1 MVYYYQPTS
10 GDEEQVPHSLLVT
23 RLSDTDGF
31 VKDDGTSSKSDAGTI
46 AIAAGTL
53 IHSIVVTPDANLTLS
68 VGTAAD
74 GTDII
79 DSESLTSGT
88 AEVFV
93 VNHYFTSAGTLHFT
107 LNTGNITV
115 HVKKL

>member
-1 MVYYYQPTS
+1 MYYFQPTS
-10 GDEEQVPHSLLVT
+10 GDEEQVPHSLLVG
-23 RLSDTDGF
+23 RLADTDGF
-31 VKDDGTSSKSDAGTI
+31 VQSDAPSSKSDAGTI
-46 AIAAGTL
+46 SVAANVL
-53 IHSIVVTPDANLTLS
+53 IHSIVVTPSANLTLS

-88 AEVFV
+88 TEVFV
-93 VNHYFTSAGTLHFT
+93 VNHYFASAGTLHFT
-107 LNTGNITV
+107 LNTGSVTV